1 MRIDLA
7 LYRLR
12 FVRSR
17 ARATALVG
25 RGSVRLNGERV
36 LRASRQIVPG
46 DVVTLPVPGPVTG
59 GVRAI
64 RIVSLPGRR
73 GPASEA
79 REHYRDA
86 GTAPPEGA

>member
-1 MRIDLA
+1 MRIDLL

-12 FVRSR
+12 FARSR
-17 ARATALVG
+17 ARAASLVAC
-25 RGSVRLNGERV
+25 GSVRLNGERV
-36 LRASRQIVPG
+36 LRASRRVAPG
-46 DVVTLPVPGPVTG
+46 DVVTLPVAGPVVG

-64 RIVSLPGRR
+64 RIVSLPDRR

-86 GTAPPEGA
+86 RNAQNP